1 MTSKTIKTTRLSLST
16 SGVTPEFKKEYQ
28 ELVKDSN
35 LTHIEFVQMLIH
47 TYKSFNKDF
56 TKNELKTINQ
66 ALEIAPTTYKK
77 RFKKSVLRSA
87 KSIINSNESNDEIDI
102 NNLHSTKA
110 ANKRADDLLE
120 SLFKHNKTVTNPDDK
135 IFITKSSFLR
145 FIEKA
150 KEDGVITIAPSK
162 TTANMCLERHNSKIN
177 KHHEELQLMA
187 NHNLKAYYKRLKNA
201 NKTEGK
207 K

>member
-1 MTSKTIKTTRLSLST
+1 MTAKTTKTTRLSLST

-28 ELVKDSN
+28 ELVKNSN
-35 LTHIEFVQMLIH
+35 LTHIEFIQMLIH

-56 TKNELKTINQ
+56 TQDELETINQ
-66 ALEIAPTTYKK
+66 ALEIAPTAYKK

-87 KSIINSNESNDEIDI
+87 RSIINSNELNDEIDI

-110 ANKRADDLLE
+110 ANKRVDDLLE
-120 SLFKHNKTVTNPDDK
+120 SLFKHNETTTNSNDK

-150 KEDGVITIAPSK
+150 KKDGVITIAPSK
-162 TTANMCLERHNSKIN
+162 TTVNICLERHNSQIN
-177 KHHEELQLMA
+177 KHHEEQQLNA
-187 NHNLKAYYKRLKNA
+187 NHNLKAYYKRLKDV